1 MPHLDN
7 NIPSNIYYA
16 SIGFEIL
23 RFTWTTSDINTF
35 VTLSNR
41 ILKRKQKQVSKY
53 RSIKYMLNKIFG
65 KHFTVS
71 TNFIKFFPL
80 PWIRTIHI
88 HVCLLHI
95 LFLLFVFLF
104 FCLFVCLFVCVV
116 IMLLLLQCHLSL
128 FLYVCYRLCS
138 YGLVFCAIIL
148 LQ

>member
-16 SIGFEIL
+16 SIDFEIL

-65 KHFTVS
+65 KHFIVS
-71 TNFIKFFPL
+71 TFLETATNFIKFFPL

-95 LFLLFVFLF
+95 LFLLFVFLL
-104 FCLFVCLFVCVV
+104 FCLFVWLSCYYCFSVIYLCFYMFVIV
-116 IMLLLLQCHLSL
+116 
-128 FLYVCYRLCS
+128 YVLMGWYFVL
-138 YGLVFCAIIL
+138 
-148 LQ
+148 